1 MISHWVCNIF
11 ELMKDTKRFLP
22 FLLTAA
28 LVVIDQISKL
38 IVMKCI
44 PLNTVGASLFGDFLI
59 ICHVRNTG
67 AAFSLGAG
75 SSPFLRVLVFII
87 LPLALMIA
95 MCFMVATKRKLL
107 TDAQRWFVAGIAGG
121 GFGTLFDRIFRFND
135 GVVDFISV
143 KFFGL
148 FGLERWPTFN
158 LSDSFVVVFV
168 ILFAISVI
176 VQKDP
181 HSGKEK

>member
-1 MISHWVCNIF
+1 
-11 ELMKDTKRFLP
+11 MKDTKRFLP
-22 FLLTAA
+22 FILTIG
-28 LVVIDQISKL
+28 LVIIDQISKL

-75 SSPFLRVLVFII
+75 SSPFLRILVFII
-87 LPLALMIA
+87 LPLALMIV
-95 MCFMVATKRKLL
+95 MWLMVATRKKLL
-107 TDAQRWFVAGIAGG
+107 TNAQRWFVAGIAGG
-121 GFGTLFDRIFRFND
+121 GFGTLVDRIFRFND

-143 KFFGL
+143 KFYGL
-148 FGLERWPTFN
+148 FGMERWPTFN

-181 HSGKEK
+181 RSEEKKK

>member
-1 MISHWVCNIF
+1 
-11 ELMKDTKRFLP
+11 MKNYRRFLP
-22 FLLTAA
+22 FILTVA

-44 PLNTVGASLFGDFLI
+44 PVNTVGATLFGDFLI

-75 SSPFLRVLVFII
+75 SSAFLRVLVFII
-87 LPLALMIA
+87 LPLALMVL

-107 TDAQRWFVAGIAGG
+107 TNAQRWFVAGIAGG

-143 KFFGL
+143 KFYGL
-148 FGLERWPTFN
+148 FGMERWPTFN

-176 VQKDP
+176 FQKNP
-181 HSGKEK
+181 EANEPKARKEKKK

>member
-1 MISHWVCNIF
+1 
-11 ELMKDTKRFLP
+11 MKDYRRFLP
-22 FLLTAA
+22 FILTVA

-38 IVMKCI
+38 LVIKYI
-44 PLNTVGASLFGDFLI
+44 PLNTVGTTLFGDFLI

-75 SSPFLRVLVFII
+75 SSTFLRILVFII
-87 LPLALMIA
+87 LPLALMVL
-95 MCFMVATKRKLL
+95 MCFMVASKKKIL
-107 TDAQRWFVAGIAGG
+107 TDTQKWFVAGIAGG
-121 GFGTLFDRIFRFND
+121 GFGTLVDRIFRFNE

-143 KFFGL
+143 KFYGL
-148 FGLERWPTFN
+148 FGMERWPTFN

-176 VQKDP
+176 FQKNP
-181 HSGKEK
+181 AQEESKARKEKKK